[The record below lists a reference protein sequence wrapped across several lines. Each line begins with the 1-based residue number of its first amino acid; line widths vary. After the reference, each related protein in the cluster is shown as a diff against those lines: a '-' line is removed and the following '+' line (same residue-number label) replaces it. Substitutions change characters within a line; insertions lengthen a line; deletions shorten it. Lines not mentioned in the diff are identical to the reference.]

1 MEGSHCGATAPSLK
15 FKISGTQTPSP
26 GLFKSPHLIG
36 TIMAAPK
43 GNKNSSKENRIWGKI
58 VKKLAVQED
67 YAKLHSVAN
76 ALYEKAASGDIA
88 AIKELGDR
96 LDGKASQEIT
106 GDSDQPI
113 TIVVKTGIDE

>member
-1 MEGSHCGATAPSLK
+1 MGP
-15 FKISGTQTPSP
+15 
-26 GLFKSPHLIG
+26 
-36 TIMAAPK
+36 PK

-67 YAKLHSVAN
+67 YAKLHKVAN
-76 ALYEKAASGDIA
+76 ALYDKASDGDIS

-96 LDGKASQEIT
+96 LDGKAEQTIS